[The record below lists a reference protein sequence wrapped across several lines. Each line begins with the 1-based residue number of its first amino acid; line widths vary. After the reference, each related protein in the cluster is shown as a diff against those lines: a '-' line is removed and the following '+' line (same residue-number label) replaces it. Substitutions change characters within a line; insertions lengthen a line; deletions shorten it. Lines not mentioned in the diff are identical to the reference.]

1 MGGSLGP
8 GAIQETDTEPVWSG
22 LCSRVQRWG
31 AEALREGAVTGGDR
45 KREGACRDNIG
56 RVLFPRG

>member
-1 MGGSLGP
+1 MDQGPSRRQTLSLC
-8 GAIQETDTEPVWSG
+8 G
-22 LCSRVQRWG
+22 LACARGVKG
-31 AEALREGAVTGGDR
+31 VAEALREGAVTGGDR